1 MMARVPAEDVGEVQ
15 ADWKNASVEDKK
27 QMVWDVRKLLDEQV
41 SCLAPSIATTILT
54 TTITTSKR
62 RKTAITTSRRRRQSR
77 RLGATRRR
85 RRAAG
90 TRTRAVRAR
99 YGAAAARGATTWSMV
114 CLTAARNSV

>member
-41 SCLAPSIATTILT
+41 SCLPPSIDTTTLA
-54 TTITTSKR
+54 TTITTINR
-62 RKTAITTSRRRRQSR
+62 RTTAMTMSRRRRRSR
-77 RLGATRRR
+77 RLSRRCT
-85 RRAAG
+85 AG

-99 YGAAAARGATTWSMV
+99 
-114 CLTAARNSV
+114 